1 MQKIIIM
8 DESVSRTRIEPM
20 GSVGTFFQIILG
32 LACCIFAYKITEG
45 EVFILRIFGLIGI
58 CVGGYIIAKA
68 IQSRLAMRKF
78 EKGNT
83 RTTAWVIERYVK
95 IDRSQYGGANRT
107 YYVVIKFAAV
117 GKKWTL
123 RAMVDKELYDKTDI
137 NPISVIY
144 ADYNPR
150 CVLLEGESEFERF
163 V

>member
-8 DESVSRTRIEPM
+8 DKSASRTRIEPM
-20 GSVGTFFQIILG
+20 SSVGTFFHIIIS
-32 LACCIFAYKITEG
+32 LAFCIFVIKVTEG
-45 EVFILRIFGLIGI
+45 DFFLGKIFRLFGI

-78 EKGNT
+78 EKRNT

-95 IDRSQYGGANRT
+95 TGYTQYGHAIRT
-107 YYVVIKFAAV
+107 YYVVINFNAV

-123 RAMVDKELYDKTDI
+123 RAMVDKELYDKKDI